1 MCTEPLGG
9 RRLAQYAWIRFNL
22 LSLLVGIKPLEL
34 KEPAW
39 DEKLSLTLIL
49 VLRRMM
55 YALALYQK

>member
-9 RRLAQYAWIRFNL
+9 RRLAQYVWIRFNL